1 MNEIPR
7 ISFTTKLII
16 ILTNVFFL
24 GFVLKTLKKKY
35 MVSKFALPW
44 IMLAVGN
51 IIFTIFHRVVFKASS
66 FLGFRL
72 PVNFYFFVM
81 NIFFM
86 WRIFSL
92 SEKAYKFEHFR
103 KKTIQENSL
112 KKNKKLATDEHRL
125 NTNKE

>member
-1 MNEIPR
+1 MSHEHPS
-7 ISFTTKLII
+7 ISGTTKLII
-16 ILTNVFFL
+16 ILTNVAFL
-24 GFVLKTLKKKY
+24 GIVFNTLKKKH

-44 IMLAVGN
+44 VALAIGN
-51 IIFTIFHRVVFKASS
+51 IFFTIFHKVVFRMSS
-66 FLGFRL
+66 FMGFRL

-103 KKTIQENSL
+103 KKWIQGHSIDFSEI
-112 KKNKKLATDEHRL
+112 
-125 NTNKE
+125 